1 MRTRVL
7 WSRAYLHVRS
17 VDMAVVSP
25 RIRIEKRLAPPST
38 DAGARASVFEDV
50 HDGIVIG
57 AFSCLELRSGW
68 SFEPR
73 LHFLW
78 ALIPLEIAALLKPCR
93 RQKRVMV
100 AVCLQVVIRVN

>member
-17 VDMAVVSP
+17 VDMAVVSL

-38 DAGARASVFEDV
+38 DAGARANVFEDV

-57 AFSCLELRSGW
+57 AFFCVWNCALGG
-68 SFEPR
+68 
-73 LHFLW
+73 FLSPDCIFCG
-78 ALIPLEIAALLKPCR
+78 L
-93 RQKRVMV
+93 
-100 AVCLQVVIRVN
+100 